1 MPVLNGARAPL
12 RVLVA
17 DDSAMIRAAL
27 GAMLGNEQEVSLAG
41 VCADGNELR
50 REIDREP
57 PDVAVVDIRM
67 PPSLQDEGI
76 RLARELRSSHP
87 RIGVVVLSQHVD
99 PAYALDL
106 MSEGTAGRGYLLKE
120 RVRDRSEL
128 VAAIA
133 AVAGGGSVLDPLVVD
148 ALIAGRAREHSSPLD
163 RLTPREREVL
173 AGIAEGASNAAIA
186 DSLVLSKRA
195 VEKHVN
201 AVFAKLGLAEQDA
214 GEISRRVTA
223 ALAFLDADGR
233 LDRNPR
239 PAG

>member
-1 MPVLNGARAPL
+1 VPVLNGGRAPL